1 MNFIMIQKYFERI
14 TDKRQEWKTK
24 HNLLE
29 IIVMTICAVVAE
41 CEAWYQIE
49 EYCEE
54 KESWFKEKL
63 GLKLENGIPSH
74 DTFERVFAMIDP
86 KEMENCFMSWI
97 RAVKQHTNGEIVS
110 IDGKTIC
117 ASREDNKRA
126 IHMVSAWANA
136 NKVVLGQVRINEK
149 SNEITA
155 IPALIEMLALKG
167 CIVTIDAMGCQK
179 EIAQKIS
186 DKEAEYVLSLKG
198 NQSSLNDDVVRY
210 FETAIKERQFYP
222 DIEDKT
228 TQDNGHGRIEKR
240 KYYLTNDIEWLNQKR
255 DWKNLRSIGMV
266 KSIIKENGEKRE
278 ESRYFITSLTDIE
291 TFSKAVRSHWGIE
304 NGLHW
309 VLDVAFNED
318 RCRMRKDNSGENFA
332 VIRHIALNLL
342 KQDDSKLSIKA
353 KRHKCAYSD
362 RFLYKILFENDMM

>member
-1 MNFIMIQKYFERI
+1 MLQKHFETI

-29 IIVMTICAVVAE
+29 IIIMTICAVIAE

-54 KESWFKEKL
+54 KRSWFKDKL
-63 GLKLENGIPSH
+63 GLELAHGIPSH

-86 KEMENCFMSWI
+86 KEMESCFVSWI
-97 RAVKQHTNGEIVS
+97 KEAKCLTKGEIVS

-117 ASREDNKRA
+117 ASRDENKKA

-136 NKVVLGQVRINEK
+136 NKLVLGQVKTAEK

-155 IPALIEMLALKG
+155 IPKLLEFLEING

-179 EIAQKIS
+179 DISKKIIE
-186 DKEAEYVLSLKG
+186 KEADYVFSLKG
-198 NQSSLNDDVVRY
+198 NQTSLNDDVIRY
-210 FETAIKERQFYP
+210 FGDALKNRRFYDEINET
-222 DIEDKT
+222 T
-228 TQDNGHGRIEKR
+228 TLDSGHGRIEKR
-240 KYYLTNDIEWLNQKR
+240 KYFLTTDTDWLIQKPEWTELNA
-255 DWKNLRSIGMV
+255 IGMV
-266 KSIIKENGEKRE
+266 YSVVEEKGIIRE
-278 ESRYFITSLTDIE
+278 ETRYFITSLTDVKV
-291 TFSKAVRSHWGIE
+291 FAKAVREHWGIE
-304 NGLHW
+304 NSLRW

-318 RCRMRKDNSGENFA
+318 KCRMRKDNSGENFA

-342 KQDDSKLSIKA
+342 KQDNSKLSLKA

-362 RFLYKILFENDMM
+362 AFLYKILFENILA